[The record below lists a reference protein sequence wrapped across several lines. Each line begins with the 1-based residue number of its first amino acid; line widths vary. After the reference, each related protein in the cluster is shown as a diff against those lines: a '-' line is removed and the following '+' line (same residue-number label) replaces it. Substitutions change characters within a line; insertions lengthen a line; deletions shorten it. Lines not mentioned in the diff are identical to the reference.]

1 MKKVCVH
8 LIISGKVQGVSYRL
22 ATQRIAEKL
31 ELTGC
36 VKNKENGDVDIIA
49 SGGQPA
55 LSQFINWTK
64 RGPKYADVDTVV
76 IAYIT
81 TPQHFSDFSIR

>member
-36 VKNKENGDVDIIA
+36 VKNKETGDVDIIA
-49 SGGQPA
+49 TGG
-55 LSQFINWTK
+55 SQRSLNLLI
-64 RGPKYADVDTVV
+64 GPSEVLNTLM
-76 IAYIT
+76 
-81 TPQHFSDFSIR
+81 